1 MSLDWLDREVTTSA
15 YLWRLERADGFAL
28 GFTSHDRDLVI
39 DAFRY
44 RAAPGMVP
52 SSVALSDSL
61 DIDNV
66 EISGVMTS
74 AAIAETDMDGGRWDG
89 ALLYIS
95 LVDWE
100 QPDAE
105 PLPLICGEFGEIV
118 RSGDSFTVEMLGATY
133 FLNEPIA
140 TLTSPTCRAE
150 FGDRHCKLSLHRYQ
164 REEQV
169 LSISGDE
176 IEIAALGDSATDF
189 IFGSLRFLGGANC
202 GLSFAIIGGQGDVVR
217 LADLPSQPVTEGTAV
232 LLTQGC
238 DKNFSTCRDRFANS
252 INFRGEPYLPGNDLL
267 TRYPGA

>member
-1 MSLDWLDREVTTSA
+1 MSLDWLDRDVTTSA
-15 YLWRLERADGFAL
+15 FIWRLERADGVAL

-52 SSVALSDSL
+52 SSIALTDSL
-61 DIDNV
+61 EIDNV
-66 EISGVMTS
+66 EIAGVMTS
-74 AAIAETDMDGGRWDG
+74 AAITEADLDAGRWNG

-118 RSGDSFTVEMLGATY
+118 RSGDSFTVEMLGATS
-133 FLNEPIA
+133 FLDAPIA
-140 TLTSPTCRAE
+140 PLTSPTCRAE
-150 FGDRHCKLSLHRYQ
+150 FGDRQCKLSLHRFQ
-164 REEQV
+164 REERV
-169 LSISGDE
+169 DLIDGDE
-176 IEIAALGDSATDF
+176 IEIAALGDAAPDF
-189 IFGSLRFLGGANC
+189 IFGSLRFLGGPQC
-202 GLSFAIIGGQGDVVR
+202 GLAFAIIAGQGNVVR
-217 LADLPSQPVTEGTAV
+217 LADLPSQPVAAGTRV

-238 DKNFSTCRDRFANS
+238 NKNFATCRDRFANS
-252 INFRGEPYLPGNDLL
+252 VNFRGEPYLPGNDLL